1 MVRGAG
7 RNGADGSA
15 ADDRNGRR
23 LALAVVAAV
32 ILHVV
37 VLAPAGWLLPDDP
50 VGGVPR
56 RSVSVE
62 LYDWQRRFLAPFQYR
77 PPEPI
82 PDGQVVDAPPV
93 AEADPRASDDARY
106 LAEQAQTV
114 GRETQATIRIAG
126 PHRPGSH
133 IAAPT
138 PRSGRRPSV
147 GVLATP
153 GEPGPGVGDRP
164 APFGPQSIFAP
175 AGSAPAPAG
184 AAAADG
190 DRPLSTASPAHG
202 LTPPPQSPR
211 TQGTDGAFPL
221 PPGDA
226 LAPGIEVLS
235 EAVAG
240 SGLDHL
246 EGAELGDATS
256 LSTRPFAHAGFYRRV
271 RDRVAQFWDVPGAF
285 DRNDPQGS
293 IYGYRDR
300 ETLVLVTLDCLGELV
315 STILLEESGARFL
328 DELAVDAIA
337 GAAPFYNPP
346 RELCDRRRDIITFT
360 FGFYVETDQGPT
372 LRVHMGR

>member
-1 MVRGAG
+1 MGGTAH
-7 RNGADGSA
+7 NGQGGSPP
-15 ADDRNGRR
+15 DERVGRR

-32 ILHVV
+32 ALHVA
-37 VLAPAGWLLPDDP
+37 VLAPAGWLLPDGAA
-50 VGGVPR
+50 GGAPR
-56 RSVSVE
+56 RAVSVE
-62 LYDWQRRFLAPFQYR
+62 LYEWHRRFVAPFQYE
-77 PPEPI
+77 PPVPI
-82 PDGQVVDAPPV
+82 PDGQVVDAPPDPD
-93 AEADPRASDDARY
+93 ADPSPADDARY

-133 IAAPT
+133 LAAPA
-138 PRSGRRPSV
+138 PRSARRPPV
-147 GVLATP
+147 AALATA
-153 GEPGPGVGDRP
+153 GEPGPGAGDRP
-164 APFGPQSIFAP
+164 APFGLRSVFAP
-175 AGSAPAPAG
+175 PGSAPPPSG
-184 AAAADG
+184 PSAADG
-190 DRPLSTASPAHG
+190 DRPATSGAAARG
-202 LTPPPQSPR
+202 VAPPPQSPR
-211 TQGTDGAFPL
+211 TRGEDGAFPL

-235 EAVAG
+235 QAVAG

-246 EGAELGDATS
+246 EGAELGQATA

-271 RDRVAQFWDVPGAF
+271 RDRVAQFWDVRGAF
-285 DRNDPQGS
+285 DHHDPQGS

-300 ETLVLVTLDCLGELV
+300 ETLVLVTLDCVGELL

-328 DELAVDAIA
+328 DELAVDSIA
-337 GAAPFYNPP
+337 EAAPFHNPP

>member
-1 MVRGAG
+1 MGETKRGG
-7 RNGADGSA
+7 PGSA
-15 ADDRNGRR
+15 TPEERVGRR

-32 ILHVV
+32 ALHVA
-37 VLAPAGWLLPDDP
+37 VLTPAGWLLPDGP
-50 VGGVPR
+50 AGGPPR

-62 LYDWQRRFLAPFQYR
+62 LYDWQRRFVDPFRYE
-77 PPEPI
+77 PPVPI
-82 PDGQVVDAPPV
+82 PKGQVVDAPPV
-93 AEADPRASDDARY
+93 PEAEARASDDARY

-114 GRETQATIRIAG
+114 DRETQATIRIAG
-126 PHRPGSH
+126 PHRPGSR
-133 IAAPT
+133 IAAPNAG
-138 PRSGRRPSV
+138 RGRRRAE
-147 GVLATP
+147 GVLAAP
-153 GEPGPGVGDRP
+153 GAPGPGAGDRS
-164 APFGPQSIFAP
+164 APPGEFAIFAP
-175 AGSAPAPAG
+175 AGAPPAPANPSRDDG
-184 AAAADG
+184 ERVAPAEAAGRAA
-190 DRPLSTASPAHG
+190 
-202 LTPPPQSPR
+202 TPPPRSPATR
-211 TQGTDGAFPL
+211 GDDGAFPL

-246 EGAELGDATS
+246 EGAELGDATA

-271 RDRVAQFWDVPGAF
+271 RDRVAQFWDVRGAF
-285 DRNDPQGS
+285 DLHDPHGS

-300 ETLVLVTLDCLGELV
+300 ETLVLVTLDCDGGLL

-337 GAAPFYNPP
+337 QAAPFHNPP

-372 LRVHMGR
+372 LRVHMDR